1 MKKFFKKIGNGIE
14 YFFKFIIGILAVI
27 FCVIIY
33 LPTRLIY
40 PIKVSGAKNLKRQ
53 PEGQLIA
60 CNHFSNMDVI
70 ILQILFFKSIWNRKF
85 LAKKELGSNVFTRVV
100 VGGIGAIFIDRKG
113 LDMKAMRETL
123 NSLKSGKNVI
133 IFPEGTRN
141 KTGSED
147 IQDLKSGVIF
157 FADRAKCNIVPMI
170 IKHRLKPFRKN
181 EIIIDEGYKIEK
193 SGKHGQAEEL
203 EKLNQK
209 FDNLRTR

>member
-14 YFFKFIIGILAVI
+14 YFFKMIIGVLAVL
-27 FCVIIY
+27 FCTIVY

-40 PIKVSGAKNLKRQ
+40 PIKITGKKNLKNK

-70 ILQILFFKSIWNRKF
+70 ILQILFFKAIWRRKF
-85 LAKKELGSNVFTRVV
+85 LAKKELGSNVFTRIVI
-100 VGGIGAIFIDRKG
+100 GGIGAIFIDRKK
-113 LDMKAMRETL
+113 LDIKAMKDTI
-123 NSLKSGKNVI
+123 NALKSGENVI

-141 KTGSED
+141 KTESED

-170 IKHRLKPFRKN
+170 IMHRLKPFRKN
-181 EIIIDEGYKIEK
+181 EIRIDEGYKIEK
-193 SGKHGQAEEL
+193 SGKLGQIEEL
-203 EKLNQK
+203 EKLNLK
-209 FDNLRTR
+209 FENLRGE